1 MNPHFQQ
8 LVIEAAQNGPPV
20 NFDDKKR
27 PSKFKQWKDKRR
39 NRILLLQHIKSGILI
54 VLGILSAG
62 FGLESFLL
70 PSRFIDGGA
79 TGISLL
85 LTEVT
90 DQPLYV
96 IIVLVNIPFIIMA
109 YRQMGKLFT
118 LKTILAIIGLAI
130 CLAFLPYPDVTSD
143 KLLVAVFGGFF
154 LGAGIGFAMRGG
166 AVLDGTEVLAIV
178 LSRKVNMSIGDVI
191 MVINVI
197 IFGVAVKLLGVEPAL
212 YSMLTYLAAS
222 KTVNFLIEGLE
233 EYTGVTIISPK
244 NEEIGKMITEKLG
257 RGITLYSGKGG
268 FGKKGRHDRETEII
282 YIVITRLEI
291 SRLNSE
297 IDLIDPNAFVVMHS
311 IKDTKGGM
319 IKKRP
324 MKE

>member
-1 MNPHFQQ
+1 MNPLFQQ
-8 LVIEAAQNGPPV
+8 VVIQAATDPLPIPPEEP
-20 NFDDKKR
+20 KKSSR
-27 PSKFKQWKDKRR
+27 FRRWKDKHRSR
-39 NRILLLQHIKSGILI
+39 KVILQHVKDGLLILI
-54 VLGILSAG
+54 GILSAG

-85 LTEVT
+85 VTEIT
-90 DQPLYV
+90 QQPLYL

-118 LKTILAIIGLAI
+118 LKTILAITGLAL
-130 CLAFLPYPDVTSD
+130 CLAFMPYPEVTSD

-178 LSRKVNMSIGDVI
+178 LSRKLNLSIGDVI
-191 MVINVI
+191 MVINII

-244 NEEIGKMITEKLG
+244 NEEIANMITEKLG
-257 RGITLYSGKGG
+257 RGITLYSGRGG
-268 FGKKGRHDRETEII
+268 YGKRGRHDREMEII
-282 YIVITRLEI
+282 YTVITRLEI

-297 IDLIDPNAFVVMHS
+297 IDLIDPNAFVIMNSV
-311 IKDTKGGM
+311 KDTKGGM